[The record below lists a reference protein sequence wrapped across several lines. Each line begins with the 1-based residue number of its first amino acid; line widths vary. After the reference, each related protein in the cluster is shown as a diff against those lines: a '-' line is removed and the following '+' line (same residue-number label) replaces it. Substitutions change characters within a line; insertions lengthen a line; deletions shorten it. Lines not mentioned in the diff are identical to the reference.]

1 MNSTS
6 IVALDIG
13 GTKINIGRYKNKNI
27 EINQVLAFCAQASA
41 DEILTFIIACIDK
54 MKDDSTMAIAIG
66 VPCIVDTESGTVY
79 DAVNIESWQK
89 VTLKSALQQ
98 HYQLPVYINND
109 VNCFTA
115 GEHVVGAG
123 QGYNDLIGLC
133 LGTGFGVGFVLNNQ
147 LHAGNNCSAGELGS
161 LRYLNSTIDDY
172 CSGHFFKQHYQL
184 DGAALAEKA
193 RAGDEEARQAFADL
207 GKHLAHAITTLLL
220 VVDPQLIVIGGSVA
234 KSFDLFIDALW
245 QELKTFPYQRVIE
258 RLNIVQ
264 SSNANS
270 ALIGAAELYL
280 KHQASQIAQAS

>member
-13 GTKINIGRYKNKNI
+13 GTNINIGRYKDKNI
-27 EINQVLAFCAQASA
+27 EINQVLAFCAQGSA
-41 DEILTFIIACIDK
+41 DEILTFIIDCIDK
-54 MKDDSTMAIAIG
+54 IKDNSTVAIAIG

-89 VTLKSALQQ
+89 VTLKSALAQ

-115 GEHVVGAG
+115 GEHAVGAG
-123 QGYNDLIGLC
+123 KGYNDLIGLC

-147 LHAGNNCSAGELGS
+147 LHTGNNCSAGELGS

-184 DGAALAEKA
+184 DGATLAEKA
-193 RAGDEEARQAFADL
+193 RAGDEEAKQAFVDL

-234 KSFDLFIDALW
+234 KSFDLFIEALW

-264 SSNANS
+264 SGNANS

-280 KHQASQIAQAS
+280 KHQENEVAQVS